1 MEAQHSPTD
10 AAASLTAWCT
20 FVEGAPPAMAVTIGA
35 GHELHCLSPAL
46 AHLLEAAPV
55 DLRQR
60 AFVEV
65 VPSSTTGVVAGLL
78 DRVFSS
84 GVAEVA
90 PDVEHAHPLHSTVY
104 WTYTVWPLSLDDGP
118 PIGLALDVRDTT
130 NEAATRRGDDQ
141 AGVELREVNE
151 RLLVAGLREQEARAA
166 AEAALAVRDQ
176 FLSIASHELKTPLTS
191 LLGYTHM
198 LQQEVLAG
206 WGAGGRVQRMVGTI
220 DRQARR
226 LSTLIGQLLDVSRI
240 EQGQFSIE
248 QQPLDLAG
256 LVTQV
261 VDDVRLSLKEHTI
274 TLTHPDARVMV
285 LGDALRLEQVLQ
297 NLLGNAVKYSPAGG
311 PVLVRV
317 EQMASEAILEV
328 EDRGIGIPAEARA
341 RLFEPFSRAGHG
353 PAYASGFGIGLY
365 VVEQIVKHHGG
376 RITVESTEG
385 QGSVFRVSLPV
396 HLAAG

>member
-1 MEAQHSPTD
+1 MEAQRCPTD
-10 AAASLTAWCT
+10 AAASLAGWCT
-20 FVEGAPPAMAVTIGA
+20 LVEGTPLAMAVTVGA
-35 GHELHCLSPAL
+35 GHHLHCLSPAL

-60 AFVEV
+60 ALVEV
-65 VPSSTTGVVAGLL
+65 VPSSTADVVARLL

-90 PDVEHAHPLHSTVY
+90 PDVEHAHPQRGTVS
-104 WTYTVWPLSLDDGP
+104 WTYAVWPLSLDDGQR
-118 PIGLALDVRDTT
+118 IGLALQVWDTT
-130 NEAATRRGDDQ
+130 NQAVTRGDDQ
-141 AGVELREVNE
+141 VGLELREVNE
-151 RLLVAGLREQEARAA
+151 RLLIAGLREQEARAA

-198 LQQEVLAG
+198 LQQEAVAG
-206 WGAGGRVQRMVGTI
+206 WGADGRVQRMLRTI

-226 LSTLIGQLLDVSRI
+226 LSTLIDQLLDVSRI
-240 EQGQFSIE
+240 ERGQFSIE
-248 QQPLDLAG
+248 QQPLDLVG

-261 VDDVRLSLKEHTI
+261 VDDVRLILKEHTI

-317 EQMASEAILEV
+317 EQMASEALLEV
-328 EDRGIGIPAEARA
+328 EDRGIGIPADAQA
-341 RLFEPFSRAGHG
+341 RLFEPFSRAGNG
-353 PAYASGFGIGLY
+353 PVHASGFGIGLY
-365 VVEQIVKHHGG
+365 VVEQIVERHGG
-376 RITVESTEG
+376 KITVESTEG
-385 QGSVFRVSLPV
+385 QGSIFRVSLPV
-396 HLAAG
+396 HVAAA